1 MRNQSEA
8 LEIGGDAAG
17 RSSPL
22 WILYPLV
29 LAAAVS
35 TLYIATLMPGVGGET
50 DTAKWQFVGKVWGV
64 PHTTGYP
71 LYVSLNHLFSHLPFG
86 TLAWRINFMS
96 AFFAVLAVVVLQRIL
111 ANLLKS
117 ELIAFA
123 GALLLAVLPLFWTF
137 AVVAGV
143 YSLNAFFIC
152 LIVYFLF
159 KWADGN
165 ARKSGAGKMKFFYA
179 ACAVYALSFGN
190 HVTMITMLPAFVLF
204 ALATDRRAVL
214 KPGTLL
220 ILFAFIVVA
229 ALQYSIPF
237 IQTAAESPYLENR
250 VSSFEDLR
258 NLLTATGFRQHMF
271 SGGVEGFFDS
281 QLSDYLGFIVFEF
294 TFLVFPLAAGGL
306 FVLFRERR
314 RHCLFLL
321 VFLAVNLLVTLN
333 YYVLQVRYQW
343 IPSYIIIA
351 MFIAASVGLIRVI
364 APHPGRAASAAAS
377 VCCSVII
384 LLMAGY
390 VMLANLP
397 RIQAK
402 RDKAM
407 TRDKLADDI
416 IDSLPP
422 GGVMLASN
430 YDDSM
435 LLLYKMLGEERGRE
449 KHWRVWHD
457 TSWKAANAEAVGGLL
472 RGEKIFW
479 GPLVVQDEY
488 RGNHEIFFSAADKR
502 LLDAAGFKSEPV
514 DLPGDGGG
522 KNIYGGKQVRIY
534 KITAPPHH

>member
-1 MRNQSEA
+1 M
-8 LEIGGDAAG
+8 
-17 RSSPL
+17 
-22 WILYPLV
+22 
-29 LAAAVS
+29 
-35 TLYIATLMPGVGGET
+35 YIATLMPGVGGET

-111 ANLLKS
+111 ANLLRS

-123 GALLLAVLPLFWTF
+123 GALLLAVLPLFRTF
-137 AVVAGV
+137 AVAAGV

-152 LIVYFLF
+152 LIIYFLF

-165 ARKSGAGKMKFFYA
+165 ARKSGAREMKFFYA

-250 VSSFEDLR
+250 VSSFDDLR
-258 NLLTATGFRQHMF
+258 NLLTATGFRKHMF
-271 SGGVEGFFDS
+271 SGGVEGF
-281 QLSDYLGFIVFEF
+281 LGRRVPAFLGSIVFEF
-294 TFLVFPLAAGGL
+294 TFLVFPLAAAGL

-314 RHCLFLL
+314 RHFLFLL

-333 YYVLQVRYQW
+333 YYVAQVRYQL

-364 APHPGRAASAAAS
+364 VPHPGRTASAAAS

-384 LLMAGY
+384 LAMAGY
-390 VMLANLP
+390 VMLAYLP
-397 RIQAK
+397 GFQA
-402 RDKAM
+402 RQSEARLND
-407 TRDKLADDI
+407 RLADDI
-416 IDSLPP
+416 VDVLPE
-422 GGVMLASN
+422 GGVILASN
-430 YDDSM
+430 YSHSM
-435 LLLYKMLGEERGRE
+435 IYFYKMLGEERGRE
-449 KHWRVWHD
+449 KHWRVLHD
-457 TSWKAANAEAVGGLL
+457 TSWKPANAEAVGRLL
-472 RGEKIFW
+472 RGEKVSW
-479 GPLVVQDEY
+479 GPLVLQDEY
-488 RGNHEIFFSAADKR
+488 RGRHEVFFTAADKK
-502 LLDAAGFKSEPV
+502 LLDEAGFASEPV

-522 KNIYGGKQVRIY
+522 KNIYGGKQVQIY
-534 KITAPPHH
+534 KITAAPHH